1 MKINSS
7 GLPATPVVVATPVV
21 TAPSAA
27 SPVASASEAAS
38 ADGAMLQGARA
49 ALKDM
54 PEIDA
59 AKVAAVRDALAKGEI
74 TFDPAKLAG
83 LIARYHGSKG

>member
-1 MKINSS
+1 MKITSS
-7 GLPATPVVVATPVV
+7 GLPATPVVVATPAV
-21 TAPSAA
+21 TAPPVP
-27 SPVASASEAAS
+27 SPVGSASEAGS
-38 ADGAMLQGARA
+38 ADGAVLRGARA
-49 ALKDM
+49 ALDDM

>member
-1 MKINSS
+1 MKITSS
-7 GLPATPVVVATPVV
+7 GLPATPVVVATPAV
-21 TAPSAA
+21 TAPPAP
-27 SPVASASEAAS
+27 SPVGSASEAGS
-38 ADGAMLQGARA
+38 ADGAVLRGARA
-49 ALKDM
+49 ALDDM

-74 TFDPAKLAG
+74 TFDPTKLAG